1 MLKDLIAYR
10 TFVAIAEQPSF
21 TAAAEALGRSVQ
33 AVSRDLMRL
42 EADLGSP
49 LVLRTTRRRQLT
61 TAGKE
66 FYRRIAAT
74 LADLDRAEEDF
85 KARTLRVAGPIK
97 INGPTLFGPRVVT
110 PIIAEFLARYK
121 EVSIGLELNDAFVDP
136 AASGAD
142 LTIRIGDTPPS
153 SLIVRRLGE
162 VRRVTV
168 ASPAYLEARGR
179 PQRPCE
185 LTGHS
190 CVVRR
195 GDREAARWTF
205 VTDEGET
212 TVEVKGRF
220 ETNSVPAAIEA
231 VARGEGIVVAAYW
244 QVRELLEAGSLEI
257 VLPDARLRSRPVVAL
272 WSPPRRLPTR
282 TRLFVE
288 FLANRLS
295 TQLL

>member
-1 MLKDLIAYR
+1 
-10 TFVAIAEQPSF
+10 
-21 TAAAEALGRSVQ
+21 
-33 AVSRDLMRL
+33 
-42 EADLGSP
+42 
-49 LVLRTTRRRQLT
+49 
-61 TAGKE
+61 
-66 FYRRIAAT
+66 
-74 LADLDRAEEDF
+74 
-85 KARTLRVAGPIK
+85 
-97 INGPTLFGPRVVT
+97 
-110 PIIAEFLARYK
+110 
-121 EVSIGLELNDAFVDP
+121 
-136 AASGAD
+136 
-142 LTIRIGDTPPS
+142 
-153 SLIVRRLGE
+153 
-162 VRRVTV
+162 

-231 VARGEGIVVAAYW
+231 VVRGEGIVVAAYW